1 MPAPRAAAV
10 EIRPLAPADFEAVVA
25 LDRGASGVA
34 RRGYFERRLASAL
47 REPTRHVQLAAV
59 LDGRAGGFALA
70 RRSGGEF
77 GRPAAALVLE
87 TIGVGP
93 GARAGGIGRQL
104 LDALVER
111 MKARSIPALVTQ
123 VDWRH
128 PTLPAF
134 FARAGLLVA
143 PRQVLELPVGRV
155 PFEEVEGDEA
165 PPPVVRHLVAQDLW
179 AVTKID
185 RSQHGRERT
194 EYLQRKFDEV
204 LHESA
209 IEISL
214 VVESQGLP
222 VGFVMARVDLGDF
235 GHPAPVA
242 SLDTIGVQQDFAG
255 QGYGRALLV
264 QLQNNLAALHVER
277 LQTEVARE
285 ELALLGWLYR
295 AGFQP
300 SQRLALERR
309 VAG

>member
-1 MPAPRAAAV
+1 MTEPRTAAV
-10 EIRPLAPADFEAVVA
+10 EIRALAPNDFEAVVA
-25 LDRGASGVA
+25 LDRGPDGVA

-47 REPTRHVQLAAV
+47 REPSRHFQLAAS
-59 LDGRAGGFALA
+59 LDGRLIGFALA

-77 GRPAAALVLE
+77 GRPEEALVLE
-87 TIGVGP
+87 TIGVQSD
-93 GARAGGIGRQL
+93 ARAGGVGRRL
-104 LDALVER
+104 LEALATR
-111 MKARSIPALVTQ
+111 MQAREIPLLVTQ

-143 PRQVLELPVGRV
+143 PRQVLELPVARV
-155 PFEEVEGDEA
+155 PFEEDEEGAEL
-165 PPPVVRHLVAQDLW
+165 PVVRNLVAEDLW

-185 RSQHGRERT
+185 RSQHGSDRGA
-194 EYLQRKFDEV
+194 YLRRKFDEV

-209 IEISL
+209 MEVSL

-242 SLDTIGVQQDFAG
+242 SLDTIAVQRDFAG
-255 QGYGRALLV
+255 RGYGRALLV

-277 LQTEVARE
+277 LETEVARE
-285 ELALLGWLYR
+285 QLALLGWLYR
-295 AGFQP
+295 AGFAP
-300 SQRLALERR
+300 SQRLSLERR
-309 VAG
+309 VKV